1 MLPDV
6 LIADAISGYAAPDT
20 RGSGSAAGAVEDQPH
35 LHDHAVNLYDDDVDL
50 INAVALHILDGS
62 LTLGQRMI
70 VVATPEHRQAIDDA
84 LVARGADPAE
94 LRRLG
99 EYLSLDAAE
108 VLDRFMVDGS
118 PDPARFQRTLTELV
132 TSVSG
137 DGRPPR
143 IYGEMVA
150 VLWDQG
156 NVAAALDL
164 ESMWNDVAADLEFS
178 LLCGYP
184 MSALERHADLEAI
197 RDVCRLHTGLV
208 PPRRYRGP
216 GHAELPAVDVLE
228 RAEVFLRVPEAVGGV
243 RKWLRATLAAWDEH
257 DLIDDANVVASE
269 LATNAIRHAESP
281 FRVTAT
287 RITTEEGRM
296 IRLSFDDLSDGR
308 PALNDAD
315 HDQLGGRGVHLV
327 AQLAWRWGVD
337 SAGGGK
343 TVWAEF
349 KARER
354 RRTPRS

>member
-1 MLPDV
+1 VATL
-6 LIADAISGYAAPDT
+6 
-20 RGSGSAAGAVEDQPH
+20 R
-35 LHDHAVNLYDDDVDL
+35 HDHAVNLYDDEVDL
-50 INAVALHILDGS
+50 ITAVALHVLDGS

-70 VVATPEHRQAIDDA
+70 VVATPEHRAAIDEA
-84 LVARGADPAE
+84 LTSRGADPDE
-94 LRRLG
+94 LRRAG
-99 EYLSLDAAE
+99 EYLTLDAAE
-108 VLDRFMVDGS
+108 TLRCFMVDGS
-118 PDPARFQRTLTELV
+118 PDPALFQRTVTEAIR
-132 TSVSG
+132 SVSG

-150 VLWDQG
+150 VLWDEG
-156 NVAAALDL
+156 NVTAALAL
-164 ESMWNDVAADLEFS
+164 ESLWNDLASQHEFS

-216 GHAELPAVDVLE
+216 GHADLPAVDVLE

-243 RKWLRATLAAWDEH
+243 RKWLRATLSAWEEH
-257 DLIDDANVVASE
+257 DVIDDANVVASE

-287 RITTEEGRM
+287 RITTENGRM

-308 PALNDAD
+308 PALNDAE
-315 HDQLGGRGVHLV
+315 HEQLGGRGVHLV
-327 AQLAWRWGVD
+327 AQLASRWGVD
-337 SAGGGK
+337 STAGGK

-349 KARER
+349 RARER
-354 RRTPRS
+354 RQAPRAS